1 MDSFDLSKNDLFKN
15 AFLLYVII
23 MHDMIYIYVSEGG
36 VFVEEVVLVDQ
47 DHVREIA
54 RKETKIEKRTEGK

>member
-1 MDSFDLSKNDLFKN
+1 MP
-15 AFLLYVII
+15 
-23 MHDMIYIYVSEGG
+23 DMIYIYVSEGG
-36 VFVEEVVLVDQ
+36 VFVEAVVLVDQ